1 MKSPPGLLILLAL
14 CPSSSA
20 FQQVG
25 FNRHPNVLT
34 SGNNRI
40 LVVRYMQP
48 SSKDNDEVKA
58 RSRRLGQEK
67 SYISSSNDKRAP
79 RTELLAATLDSV
91 VDVDNSSNA
100 ASLLGGLDIPMPGP
114 NTVEAATKVLSASLL
129 ITGNTVG
136 SSMFV
141 LPDAVGGVGLM
152 NGSALFLGE
161 MTSALSLHA
170 LYREQHNM
178 C

>member
-79 RTELLAATLDSV
+79 RTELLAATLVIVSWTLTT
-91 VDVDNSSNA
+91 A
-100 ASLLGGLDIPMPGP
+100 AMQLRSWAG
-114 NTVEAATKVLSASLL
+114 
-129 ITGNTVG
+129 
-136 SSMFV
+136 
-141 LPDAVGGVGLM
+141 
-152 NGSALFLGE
+152 
-161 MTSALSLHA
+161 
-170 LYREQHNM
+170 
-178 C
+178 